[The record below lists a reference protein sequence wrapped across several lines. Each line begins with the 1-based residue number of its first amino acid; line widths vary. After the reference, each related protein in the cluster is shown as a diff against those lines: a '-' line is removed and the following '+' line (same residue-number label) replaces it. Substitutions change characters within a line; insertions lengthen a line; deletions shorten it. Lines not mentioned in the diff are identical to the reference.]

1 MERSGV
7 IQPAPAASRAWPPS
21 RVLHAGCG
29 GESLPDWLDASVE
42 TRLDINPEHS
52 PDFVASITDLGD
64 IGEYDAVYCS
74 HCLEHV
80 HGYEVARTLA
90 EFHRVLRPGGC
101 ALIVVPDLEDA
112 RPTDEVLYVSPA
124 GPVTGHDLIYGK
136 QELVEHMP
144 HMAHHTGF
152 TAATLALGLEGAGFG
167 PVAVSRISFFN
178 LFGAAVKP

>member
-7 IQPAPAASRAWPPS
+7 IQPGPADSRAWPPGH
-21 RVLHAGCG
+21 VLHAGCG
-29 GESLPDWLDASVE
+29 NESLPDWLEGCEE
-42 TRLDINPEHS
+42 TRLDISPEHS

-64 IGEYDAVYCS
+64 IGEYDAVYCC

-101 ALIVVPDLEDA
+101 ALIIVPDLEDA
-112 RPTDEVLYVSPA
+112 RPTGEVLHISPA
-124 GPVTGHDLIYGK
+124 GPITGMDLFYGK
-136 QELVEHMP
+136 QDLVERMP

-152 TAATLALGLEGAGFG
+152 TAATLASALGNAGFD
-167 PVAVSRISFFN
+167 PVAVSRLNHFN

>member
-7 IQPAPAASRAWPPS
+7 IQPGAAASRAWPPGH
-21 RVLHAGCG
+21 VLHVGCG
-29 GESLPDWLDASVE
+29 GESLPDWLEGCEE
-42 TRLDINPEHS
+42 TRLDINPAHS
-52 PDFVASITDLGD
+52 PDIVAGMTDMGN

-74 HCLEHV
+74 HCLEHI
-80 HGYEVARTLA
+80 HGYEVARALA

-101 ALIVVPDLEDA
+101 ALIAVPDLEDA

-124 GPVTGHDLIYGK
+124 GPVTGMDLFYGG
-136 QELVEHMP
+136 QALVERMP
-144 HMAHHTGF
+144 YMEHHTGF
-152 TAATLALGLEGAGFG
+152 TAATLASVLEGAGFD